1 MTESLKEIMDMEF
14 DQERVMGMKFFIIYI
29 YHEANQKSEKY

>member
-14 DQERVMGMKFFIIYI
+14 DQERVMGMKFFIIY
-29 YHEANQKSEKY
+29 HEANQKSEKY